1 MPLSPSRAANQHGC
15 RGAARRSPSPTLT
28 APTAGPVLLRPLLL
42 AWRPGGVMRDASR
55 NPLRC
60 RASPVLVTHL
70 QARAPASQ
78 MSRVRLPRGLL
89 TCRFHSGTGQASW
102 LSSWPPTSGTSAKRA
117 ACDLGKRYCDPRG
130 AGSLML
136 TANTRGAAQRLAG
149 LAGPTCRGLVLT
161 PDSRPEDSDTT
172 PPPPGSWSHPER
184 TCWERP

>member
-1 MPLSPSRAANQHGC
+1 MPESRSPCHCLLLVPQTNTAAGEPH
-15 RGAARRSPSPTLT
+15 AARPHPL
-28 APTAGPVLLRPLLL
+28 LLRPLLL

-55 NPLRC
+55 NPPRC

-172 PPPPGSWSHPER
+172 PPPPPQSWSHPER